1 MSHIS
6 SFSTVEE
13 SADEHEIG
21 DEYLT
26 EKEQYQLLLDEE
38 ALRET
43 LEEKTRAEKEWEER
57 IRQEQAHDELFR
69 LEFGVQSD
77 SESVFVVIGVVT
89 PITLIVYSFCS
100 DCAKYQIRQFEVEI
114 LVSQG
119 VVAAI
124 ALFCV
129 SRNLRK
135 YGVRKL
141 LFVDEYDAYAVLYR
155 KLYIQKINGF
165 FRGLAVWLLVCL
177 LLKTAREVTR
187 VVYLHHDSWWLSAA
201 YLIASLVTWAYSA
214 IIILSGTAL
223 FNLVGNLQVI
233 RIENYGKILEKDL
246 DVSVYIEE
254 HMRLAHYLS
263 KISHRFRV
271 FLLLEFLV
279 VTGSQFAALLQTT
292 QNKGIINF
300 INTGDFAVL
309 SILELVGIVLCLSAA
324 SKISHRA
331 QALGS
336 VACRWHALITCDSN
350 DASQSGTSIDIKNTA
365 VNSMGSLGVNNS
377 ESELESDFV
386 PFATHNQFASS
397 TSSYHKRQSFVSYV
411 QSNTGGFTIFGWIID
426 RMLINTIFFI
436 ELSLIFFVL
445 GKTIT
450 ITLR

>member
-1 MSHIS
+1 MTSPPS
-6 SFSTVEE
+6 SSQAPLIDT
-13 SADEHEIG
+13 SPDHTDNEHEL
-21 DEYLT
+21 ELQQALNKLQTFLT
-26 EKEQYQLLLDEE
+26 
-38 ALRET
+38 
-43 LEEKTRAEKEWEER
+43 
-57 IRQEQAHDELFR
+57 F
-69 LEFGVQSD
+69 FGFIQTSLITTTI
-77 SESVFVVIGVVT
+77 SWTVFLVIGVVT

-100 DCAKYQIRQFEVEI
+100 DCAKYQIRQFELEI
-114 LVSQG
+114 LFSQG

-129 SRNLRK
+129 SRNLGK

-141 LFVDEYDAYAVLYR
+141 LFVDEYDAYAVSYR

-165 FRGLAVWLLVCL
+165 FRGQAVWLLVCL

-187 VVYLHHDSWWLSAA
+187 VVYLHHDSWWLSAV
-201 YLIASLVTWAYSA
+201 YLTASLVTWAYSA
-214 IIILSGTAL
+214 IIFLSSAGL
-223 FNLVGNLQVI
+223 FNLVGNIQVI

-292 QNKGIINF
+292 ENQGIINF

-309 SILELVGIVLCLSAA
+309 SILQLVGIVLCLSAA

-350 DASQSGTSIDIKNTA
+350 DASQSGTSIDIKNTEA
-365 VNSMGSLGVNNS
+365 VNSTGSLGVNNS

-386 PFATHNQFASS
+386 PFAIHNQFASS

>member
-1 MSHIS
+1 MTSPPSSVQAPLIDTSPDHTDNEHQHELELQQALNKLETFLTFFGFIQTSLVTTIIS
-6 SFSTVEE
+6 WT
-13 SADEHEIG
+13 A
-21 DEYLT
+21 
-26 EKEQYQLLLDEE
+26 
-38 ALRET
+38 
-43 LEEKTRAEKEWEER
+43 
-57 IRQEQAHDELFR
+57 
-69 LEFGVQSD
+69 
-77 SESVFVVIGVVT
+77 FVVIGVVT

-129 SRNLRK
+129 SHNLRK

-214 IIILSGTAL
+214 IIFLSGTAL

-300 INTGDFAVL
+300 INTGDCAVL

-350 DASQSGTSIDIKNTA
+350 DASQSGTSIDIKNTEA
-365 VNSMGSLGVNNS
+365 VNSTGSLGVNNS

-386 PFATHNQFASS
+386 PFAIHNQFASS